1 MDLLNLANQMEKKKA
16 GIGRRKYD
24 SEFKEEV
31 LKMISNGRPVR
42 EISESL
48 GVGENLIYRW
58 KSLNS
63 GTAGLLAP
71 SAGPVVSPSVPA
83 SEHEAIRLR
92 LREVEQERDIL
103 KKALG
108 IFSRGN

>member
-1 MDLLNLANQMEKKKA
+1 MKVNKSGMH
-16 GIGRRKYD
+16 RRKYD
-24 SEFKEEV
+24 AEFKEEV
-31 LKMISNGRPVR
+31 IKMALNGRPVR

-48 GVGENLIYRW
+48 GIGESLIHKW
-58 KSLNS
+58 KSRYS
-63 GTAGLLAP
+63 GSSVTS
-71 SAGPVVSPSVPA
+71 SASGSLPMEGGVSA
-83 SEHEAIRLR
+83 ADYERLKAR